1 MEKMSPDARKS
12 KNDIILPEGSTHS
25 ETDIFTKTVI
35 SAQNRSLVV
44 QVGGDTAIINAMF
57 KYPQNSL
64 LQQRGL
70 GTLCNLCIGSGM
82 FSNF

>member
-1 MEKMSPDARKS
+1 MIRF
-12 KNDIILPEGSTHS
+12 L
-25 ETDIFTKTVI
+25 

-70 GTLCNLCIGSGM
+70 GTLCNLCIGSGEWTPNIAVALGYT
-82 FSNF
+82 SSI